1 MNKIITLTGNKYCGK
16 LTLAYKLSRNSEV
29 EFVKPYTDKPFEY
42 GVDPEKYG
50 DYHIVSEDTLDTM
63 IEEEEVLCST
73 KINGSR
79 YVIFMSQIQSPYSV
93 IIADDCQLMD
103 IKEKWSN
110 LYTIKVHGRNEK
122 PSRRVGVYFYDK
134 EFDEVFNYN
143 EDDFDLLEA
152 RIE

>member
-16 LTLAYKLSRNSEV
+16 LTLAYKLSQNSDV

-50 DYHIVSEDTLDTM
+50 DYHFVSEDTLDEM
-63 IEEEEVLCST
+63 IQEEEVLCST

-79 YVIFMSQIQSPYSV
+79 YVIFMKQINSPYSV
-93 IIADDCQLMD
+93 IVADDCQLMD
-103 IKEKWSN
+103 IKDKWSN
-110 LYTIKVHGRNEK
+110 LYTIKVRGRNEK
-122 PSRRVGVYFYDK
+122 PSKRVGVYFLDH
-134 EFDEVFNYN
+134 EFDEVFHYK
-143 EDDFDLLEA
+143 EDYFDLLEA